1 MSAVDY
7 RRALHRIP
15 ELDNQLPETVQLVQR
30 ILAPLPCRV
39 FSPITGSVCAWF
51 DAGKSDAVAFRA
63 ELDALPVT
71 EATDLPY
78 ASVHPGRMH
87 ACGHDAH
94 TAMVLTLAE
103 YAAEHL
109 AELPRNVLFLFQP
122 SEETTGGAGKLCES
136 GVLERY
142 RVRRIFGLHLWPG
155 LEAGT
160 IASRPTE
167 EGLVPGLDGEDLAR
181 SIPFL
186 TDSYTVAV
194 RDILHLDSSNI
205 QPEEWQLIAQAVYAE
220 RGDYDGIVIT
230 HGTDT
235 MAYTASVLS
244 FMLRGIPIPV
254 VLTGAQLPID
264 HPLTDALENLRLAFA
279 MAATGQAGV
288 FLAFD
293 RRVLLGCRAVKTRT
307 KDFNAFESVNWPPV
321 GVVDAEGL
329 HLDAAALPPEPTAP
343 CALRDSL
350 CKDVFLIKLTPGL
363 NPEIFDMLLQMHY
376 RGVVIE
382 AFGAGGLHFIRRD
395 LISRLHK
402 AAQGGM
408 TVVVCSQCLYEGS
421 DFTLY
426 QAGQKALAQ
435 GVIQGYDMTTE
446 AAVTKLMWVL
456 GQTGEQEAI
465 RAYFSRSLA
474 GELAERPE

>member
-136 GVLERY
+136 GVLDRY

-160 IASRPTE
+160 IASRPGPLMARSNEVTVTVE
-167 EGLVPGLDGEDLAR
+167 GRSVHMSRADEGLDALTAGMLLPSSGPYDMMEQLPPDQPPGAAVRQDGLRHSPERHQRPHRAGGEPAHLPGGHLPFCRQQLKDIGRSVAAETGCSLDVHLSEGYPAVWNHEELYQKIAAQLGDNAPTLMEKPVLAAEDFSFYQQYVPGA
-181 SIPFL
+181 
-186 TDSYTVAV
+186 
-194 RDILHLDSSNI
+194 
-205 QPEEWQLIAQAVYAE
+205 
-220 RGDYDGIVIT
+220 
-230 HGTDT
+230 
-235 MAYTASVLS
+235 
-244 FMLRGIPIPV
+244 
-254 VLTGAQLPID
+254 
-264 HPLTDALENLRLAFA
+264 
-279 MAATGQAGV
+279 
-288 FLAFD
+288 
-293 RRVLLGCRAVKTRT
+293 VLLPGHRGY
-307 KDFNAFESVNWPPV
+307 PP
-321 GVVDAEGL
+321 ASRPGL
-329 HLDAAALPPEPTAP
+329 HL
-343 CALRDSL
+343 
-350 CKDVFLIKLTPGL
+350 
-363 NPEIFDMLLQMHY
+363 
-376 RGVVIE
+376 
-382 AFGAGGLHFIRRD
+382 
-395 LISRLHK
+395 
-402 AAQGGM
+402 
-408 TVVVCSQCLYEGS
+408 
-421 DFTLY
+421 
-426 QAGQKALAQ
+426 
-435 GVIQGYDMTTE
+435 
-446 AAVTKLMWVL
+446 
-456 GQTGEQEAI
+456 
-465 RAYFSRSLA
+465 
-474 GELAERPE
+474 